1 MGIQERKLRE
11 FENRG
16 QEILDAALSLF
27 ESDDWEQVTVEQIAQ
42 KSEVGK
48 GTIYKHFESKSEIY
62 VRLAI
67 RFQKHIASEINLIDT
82 SLPVLDRLRCYI
94 KVAWEIHLS
103 SKELHRVFMFCSRAE
118 FRSQLPSQL
127 LSDMQDAELQ
137 VGSYTYQLMT
147 EGIDRGLFADKP
159 IHLLIFGLQSIFWGS
174 IQLIWSGYLGD
185 IDHEE
190 HLEEVTSFMIAGLV
204 HHNLPI
210 PTTNQNC

>member
-11 FENRG
+11 FEQRG

-27 ESDDWEQVTVEQIAQ
+27 ESDDWEHVTVDQIAK

-48 GTIYKHFESKSEIY
+48 GTIYKHFESKNEIY

-67 RFQKHIASEINLIDT
+67 RFQKRMANEINLIDQ

-94 KVAWEIHLS
+94 RVAWEMHLS

-118 FRSQLPSQL
+118 FRSQLPSKL
-127 LSDMQDAELQ
+127 LAEMQEAELR
-137 VGSYTYQLMT
+137 VSSYTRQLMA
-147 EGIDRGLFADKP
+147 EGVKQGLFADKP

-185 IDHEE
+185 IDHEQ
-190 HLEEVTSFMIAGLV
+190 HLEEVTSFMITGLV

-210 PTTNQNC
+210 PKTN